1 MANLELRALKEVD
14 PFGQSIEPLNPKMN
28 LDLMQF
34 NAKMQLAYDELAQKD
49 LANQRNNLVD
59 LMRTQAVLAARASG
73 SGKGGKDGK
82 GEMPEWMNE
91 SVMTML
97 RDNPFVSN
105 KQSKQGQH
113 DDWEQY
119 VNDNVSL
126 IVSHY
131 PNADAKEIR
140 KLLTNLNAGKVPEV
154 PTAGFIRDISD
165 AVVNAVSSIPET
177 LGYVV
182 RAGEDMIRYPLR
194 KTGIVEE
201 GNYNKWTQNPIS
213 SALFAVSDTIDHA
226 LLSNEALDRDL
237 YRADLAAQYLDE
249 HPDASNLDI
258 ALNEVGNWADTF
270 ALSDVGDV
278 LGMLAGVG
286 AGGKMLGS
294 GLKLTGRAAKKVA
307 PKQAAKAKQ
316 LNDAL
321 IKYADSK
328 GKYFGNLART
338 LESPT
343 AISGVL
349 MGQEDVLMS
358 AEEALNS
365 TDPTVLMNFL
375 DRDNPDGTNNLEML
389 INKGNSKGWF
399 SPELMAET
407 RVRMPSYNTS
417 AEKLITRMGTNRE
430 EFEKAVKDVLWA
442 RSAEV
447 NSLIEKEFSGAK
459 GRILI
464 SRNLTQQ
471 EKNELAQMVRS
482 ATPEQR
488 KELELHALYKAAATE
503 LIRRDYADREAQ
515 AHIIVSKT
523 SHDDIQNMGNI
534 LASLGVSSMGVFA
547 GMLPAMTKTARLKQS
562 FLNPLQTNITGDA
575 IEAAA
580 KAEARSAI
588 SKWGR
593 TIGSIAFDSSMEGV
607 QEASEQLLANYMARN
622 LGSDVP
628 VMSGT
633 ALSFVI
639 GSMGGFV
646 PAAGS
651 VRYGNGVV
659 RNIASLEPTY
669 KGFQTTFQNNGNI
682 SSISKADFERA
693 FGITDSDLQAAGFGK
708 AFIDYLTA
716 NGADPAV
723 LSQVASKGV
732 GKVEVTPQNLEAFL
746 NPQPSTLQQSLT
758 AVQNAQTA
766 YERALESSNQLATAK
781 QNVVTLQA
789 NVQKAEQDLQ
799 AAQVQLQEM
808 GKTYEPNSA
817 DPDVQAVE
825 ARVQQLESLQ
835 KQLSLEEDNLKN
847 LQSQEKQ
854 IQSSLAQAK
863 LNLQQAKI
871 SLDSA
876 FTAQPQGTTQ
886 EQSGKQPQGQAQTQS
901 GEQTQEQTV
910 APIPAQDSGEQGE
923 SVLDDPNNT
932 LSVKDKDT
940 ALTFINNT
948 MGSSNAIAP
957 AYINGK
963 MKAIINPA
971 ASVGELEA
979 FKARIDGLLSS
990 DAEKSYQNRFNALG
1004 QKVRNAAED
1013 AEYKALDNTITALD
1027 DTRTAINK
1035 ILEQYTQA
1043 SRVALRTAVDSKLE
1057 GKLSATEVEE
1067 DYQRAID
1074 NSVNLIA
1081 QQINPTL
1088 FGELSAAETSKLS
1101 SAKSEMRRALQQEVL
1116 NKIAENIRTY
1126 APDISYEPYPMY
1138 KAKTKGAMDASF
1150 KYLLGLP
1157 SLKKA
1162 KAKFMNRDEQ
1172 NFLIGEFAK
1181 LPIQER
1187 ETLLRIRNQALEEKG
1202 IDTNSKGEQDFATE
1216 LHNGMANNVSNA
1228 AVNETVHTFASV
1240 FADAPSDVVAE
1251 NTPKNRTEAKAEK
1264 LKKKSP
1270 DGELTDSQNEQLA
1283 FDFDYNVTTE
1293 NPVTAETVENVVT
1306 SPIVS
1311 ETENPSAVVENAD
1324 GSLSVNK
1331 PQIQTVTDLKVA
1343 TATEQI
1349 ATNVSDM
1356 AETQGDL
1363 KFSLEGNIT
1372 PEQGKIFVPA
1382 IETSEYDK
1390 VNNLLGYTQ
1399 YNSFKVLSNPTKE
1412 QMNFVKDS
1420 VVTDKTGKPIVVYHN
1435 TGKDFNVFDIT
1446 RSNSGNSGVGIYVTP
1461 HADKAAEY
1469 GENQLTLIASVKN
1482 PITEN
1487 TKVSERDIA
1496 LIVDALYSRLHKGS
1510 ILGKT
1515 VTGADKILAPYNNPS
1530 MAWLTGLTHS
1540 ELEKY
1545 YSKKEFL
1552 SGTRYYD
1559 DVRVDG
1565 KSLEYDI
1572 VRERAKQLAKYY
1584 GENGSKSFLDF
1595 FIEISNAFARVDYP
1609 KMLEVVGLVGGFDG
1623 VINSSEITVF
1633 SPNQLKKADNA
1644 NPSAGSDD
1652 LRFSLSEQNEVIAQA
1667 NVDLASVIGEKA
1679 AENVTMT
1686 PRYIAEKYYPQL
1698 QGKAVNAFF
1707 DPKTKKIV
1715 IISEAARTPMELAT
1729 HAWHELAHRGIDIQG
1744 RAEWDGMLDDMFA
1757 NNTMVRQRAQE
1768 IQARYDAQNVK
1779 LSDRNATEEAV
1790 ANLYS
1795 EYKTGAYKGNSA
1807 LANFFQKIKQ
1817 FFANLF
1823 GKKTLTDREVM
1834 IAIAGLDSV
1843 AGYDFK
1849 PSGEVLSGYSTTR
1862 KNLNNLHTML
1872 SGVLGSDG
1880 NVTPAYKDAM
1890 FGLKQ
1895 NIGANL
1901 GLNPQSISDQRALDA
1916 LKVSAKNVK
1925 DNDYADDFADVQ
1937 RIANENILNGAKQ
1950 LAFSIGSAPNAVQR
1964 RGLFAQILS
1973 AIRANPS
1980 LAPELAKN
1988 IGTAT
1993 WNAIKA
1999 QGVSQTYTQPK
2010 TSYQQAIGVLS
2021 QSADVPVK
2029 YQGQI
2034 GSRAT
2039 TYSGL
2044 VADKVAYLFTNQA
2057 RPFERW
2063 VTNVVDVAVATGR
2076 VSFEY
2081 ANRLQESL
2089 VRALHTV
2096 APRADHIQQVALT
2109 EYGGKEFGV
2118 AAANLITQGRTK
2130 GMMEE
2135 NTKSVIGTYLTA
2147 IGSIYENEHIIT
2159 RNTRE
2164 KERLRWAISQLWS
2177 TQQDKLTKKYK
2188 DQWKFI
2194 SSITPTTN
2202 QQNTQAEAALYSL
2215 LTQYAEMTKWNDS
2228 VTALEN
2234 LNDVVS
2240 TLERRLKSFTEA
2252 FEHPDPDFKEAR
2264 QLAAG
2269 LNRAAANDLI
2279 KQVEAMFD
2287 TGNGKINHNLQTL
2300 RNSARRLSGYNI
2312 AIEIEY
2318 ETLTPEQAADFLD
2331 LEGQERANYI
2341 AQAERLVQASKN
2353 ADADARQSMID
2364 LHTAR
2369 KEVARLSE
2377 SDYVPMYKADENS
2390 ANQQRYYRRTLTA
2403 DKYTRAD
2410 GSVVDSAIPDGFQNV
2425 LYKTR
2430 QVSRSVGRQY
2440 FFDELEKFEKE
2451 ICQYVVNDN
2460 GENNSGIVHTFGER
2474 SSTGVSRY
2482 RQGVYQ
2488 NFEFADKAVTD
2499 ALNSQN
2505 IEPPSSVL
2513 DILAKPTRLMSA
2525 MWVNNPMF
2533 QAKQIFRD
2541 TPERASTLVGKTI
2554 YDKNGKLLDSV
2565 KLMNTVLLRLGN
2577 PIEKARYMKV
2587 AGAFTSK
2594 WQGVKG
2600 LTPEEIRLYNYL
2612 EELERLGGF
2621 SGRYKDLLQF
2631 NRQDIV
2637 KMANRYGR
2645 NRFTNAA
2652 AQTLYLMNTTTEMF
2666 ATLNVYSVLRENGVS
2681 KEEAAAV
2688 VLDTANFRKR
2698 GAVTRTL
2705 QAFYPFAQSAFM
2717 GGGNMLNVLFA
2728 LSSTTG
2734 KAKLAQKGKL
2744 PALNVLNYNG
2754 WRQIGKFALL
2764 FYLWN
2769 LAASSMLGAFSV
2781 EDGDDDD
2788 NEISRW
2794 GLLSE
2799 NIKSANLVLPT
2810 GDGNTANIPVAY
2822 GIYRIALAMANGAVE
2837 YGLDRTDGFGVA
2849 KRIIEDGIVKN
2860 AQPISPSS
2868 VSIWDNPTTAL
2879 LQTFAP
2885 AVVQPVVN
2893 VATNTNSF
2901 GNRILSPYA
2910 LKEDE
2915 FNHLQR
2921 TRGVNDGWVEA
2932 ATLLY
2937 KGTGLD
2943 LHPKQVRELVNGWV
2957 GGLLGDLVSDAVE
2970 FGMATD
2976 KPAGKIPVLH
2986 NFNPVRENNYT
2997 MYADMELKNN
3007 ITHIE
3012 KFIKAVKAKGEDYEP
3027 TEEEQE
3033 VLDFFESYKSAAGK
3047 FGSDIRKA
3055 RKEFANDPDGF
3066 EEAIQDIQETRNQY
3080 NLAQYL
3086 ELLRL
3091 QNKYGLY

>member
-1 MANLELRALKEVD
+1 MAQND
-14 PFGQSIEPLNPKMN
+14 PVLQMINGGGYFDDATKSLDPKMN

-34 NAKMQLAYDELAQKD
+34 EAKMQFAYDELAQKE

-59 LMRTQAVLAARASG
+59 LMRTQATLAARASG
-73 SGKGGKDGK
+73 SGKGGKAGK
-82 GEMPEWMNE
+82 AGQGEMPEWMNE
-91 SVMTML
+91 SVMAML

-113 DDWEQY
+113 DDWGRY
-119 VNDNVSL
+119 KDDMTRL
-126 IVSHY
+126 IVANY
-131 PNADAKEIR
+131 PNADVKEIH
-140 KLLTNLNAGKVPEV
+140 KLLTNLNAGNVPEV
-154 PTAGFIRDISD
+154 PTAGFFRDIGD
-165 AVVNAVSSIPET
+165 AIVNAVSGIPET
-177 LGYVV
+177 VGYLA
-182 RAGEDMIRYPLR
+182 RASEDMVRYPLR
-194 KTGIVEE
+194 KAGVLEE

-213 SALFAVSDTIDHA
+213 SALFAVSDTIDKA

-237 YRADLAAQYLDE
+237 YRADLAAQYMED
-249 HPDASNLDI
+249 HPEASNWDL

-278 LGMLAGVG
+278 LGMLVGVG
-286 AGGKMLGS
+286 AGGKVVGS

-307 PKQAAKAKQ
+307 PKQVERTKQ

-321 IKYADSK
+321 LRYADSK
-328 GKYFGNLART
+328 GKYLGNLART

-358 AEEALNS
+358 AEEALNNS
-365 TDPTVLMNFL
+365 DPTDLLNYL
-375 DRDNPDGTNNLEML
+375 DRDNPDGTNNLEIL
-389 INKGNSKGWF
+389 INRGNSKGWF
-399 SPELMAET
+399 SPEIIAET

-417 AEKLITRMGTNRE
+417 AEKLIIRMGSNRE
-430 EFEKAVKDVLWA
+430 EFEKSIKDVLWA

-447 NSLIEKEFSGAK
+447 NNLIEREFSGDK

-471 EKNELAQMVRS
+471 EKTELAQMVRS

-488 KELELHALYKAAATE
+488 KDLELSALYKAAATE

-515 AHIIVSKT
+515 ARIIISKT

-534 LASLGVSSMGVFA
+534 LSSLGVSSMGVFA
-547 GMLPAMTKTARLKQS
+547 GMLPAMTKTARLRQS

-622 LGSDVP
+622 LGSDVNP
-628 VMSGT
+628 LSGT

-669 KGFQTTFQNNGNI
+669 KGFQQTFQDNGNI
-682 SSISKADFERA
+682 SSISKADFERV
-693 FGITDSDLQAAGFGK
+693 FQISDSDLQTAGFGK

-723 LSQVASKGV
+723 LSQVASKGFD
-732 GKVEVTPQNLEAFL
+732 KVTPQNLEAFL
-746 NPQPSTLQQSLT
+746 NPQPSTTQQSAEALRNAYAAHAQALQRSSDLT
-758 AVQNAQTA
+758 NQITATQQNITTLRANVRQATQVVQDAQA
-766 YERALESSNQLATAK
+766 Q
-781 QNVVTLQA
+781 LQA
-789 NVQKAEQDLQ
+789 
-799 AAQVQLQEM
+799 M
-808 GKTYEPNSA
+808 GDTATP
-817 DPDVQAVE
+817 DDVQAVG
-825 ARVQQLESLQ
+825 ARVQQLEDLQ
-835 KQLSLEEDNLKN
+835 NQLTTAEDDLKQLQTQEQQVQASL
-847 LQSQEKQ
+847 SQAE
-854 IQSSLAQAK
+854 
-863 LNLQQAKI
+863 LNLQQAQT
-871 SLDSA
+871 SFSSA
-876 FTAQPQGTTQ
+876 FSAQPQNG
-886 EQSGKQPQGQAQTQS
+886 EQPQNTAQTQS
-901 GEQTQEQTV
+901 GEQPQGNAQTQEQ
-910 APIPAQDSGEQGE
+910 PQSGEQNQSEEQMQNVAPTPAQTGGE
-923 SVLDDPNNT
+923 QGNLEFDDPNNI
-932 LSVKDKDT
+932 LSVKDKAT

-948 MGSSNAIAP
+948 MGGSKAIEP

-963 MKAIINPA
+963 LSAIINPA

-979 FKARIDGLLSS
+979 FRERIDGLLSS
-990 DAEKSYQNRFNALG
+990 DVENSYQSRFNNLG
-1004 QKVRNAAED
+1004 QKMRNAAED
-1013 AEYKALDNTITALD
+1013 AEYTALDNTIAALN
-1027 DTRTAINK
+1027 DTRNAVNN

-1043 SRVALRTAVDSKLE
+1043 SRVALRDAVESKLE
-1057 GKLSATEVEE
+1057 GNLSATEIEE
-1067 DYQRAID
+1067 NYQRAID
-1074 NSVNLIA
+1074 NSVTLIA

-1088 FGELSAAETSKLS
+1088 FGDLSVAEASRMSYAKTEL
-1101 SAKSEMRRALQQEVL
+1101 RRALQQEVL
-1116 NKIAENIRTY
+1116 KNIAENIRTY
-1126 APDISYEPYPMY
+1126 APDISYEPYPAY
-1138 KAKTKGAMDASF
+1138 KAKAKGAMNASF
-1150 KYLLGLP
+1150 NYLLGLP

-1162 KAKFMNRDEQ
+1162 KAKFMSRDEQ

-1187 ETLLRIRNQALEEKG
+1187 ESLIRKRNEMLTEKG

-1216 LHNGMANNVSNA
+1216 LQNGMASNVSNA
-1228 AVNETVHTFASV
+1228 AVDETVQLPEAFV
-1240 FADAPSDVVAE
+1240 QDWFPSQ
-1251 NTPKNRTEAKAEK
+1251 PQNRTQAKE

-1270 DGELTDSQNEQLA
+1270 AEELTDSQNEQLA
-1283 FDFDYNVTTE
+1283 FDFDYKVITE

-1306 SPIVS
+1306 TPIVS
-1311 ETENPSAVVENAD
+1311 ETESPSAVVENTD

-1331 PQIQTVTDLKVA
+1331 PQIHSVTDLKVA

-1349 ATNVSDM
+1349 ATNVDGT
-1356 AETQGDL
+1356 AETQGEL
-1363 KFSLEGNIT
+1363 KFELQRLVT
-1372 PEQGKIFVPA
+1372 PEQREFFKSSVVRENGSLIPVFHGSNTTFNSFDESKI
-1382 IETSEYDK
+1382 K
-1390 VNNLLGYTQ
+1390 YTQ
-1399 YNSFKVLSNPTKE
+1399 YGWGFYFTEDWEAASDYGLHIGEYYINITKPITGKLGENFYVKVLNGVLNEGNLESPKI
-1412 QMNFVKDS
+1412 QS
-1420 VVTDKTGKPIVVYHN
+1420 V
-1435 TGKDFNVFDIT
+1435 FNVKFEKERLGDADY
-1446 RSNSGNSGVGIYVTP
+1446 RS
-1461 HADKAAEY
+1461 K
-1469 GENQLTLIASVKN
+1469 LINA
-1482 PITEN
+1482 T
-1487 TKVSERDIA
+1487 A
-1496 LIVDALYSRLHKGS
+1496 
-1510 ILGKT
+1510 
-1515 VTGADKILAPYNNPS
+1515 
-1530 MAWLTGLTHS
+1530 
-1540 ELEKY
+1540 KY
-1545 YSKKEFL
+1545 YSTQDASSVYGWL
-1552 SGTRYYD
+1552 SNAVEYKQGASTVPKALMRNLYYKHGGYDGLVYPHYIVFFPNQIKNANNYNPTTGD
-1559 DVRVDG
+1559 DVRY
-1565 KSLEYDI
+1565 SLAEQKEAI
-1572 VRERAKQLAKYY
+1572 V
-1584 GENGSKSFLDF
+1584 
-1595 FIEISNAFARVDYP
+1595 
-1609 KMLEVVGLVGGFDG
+1609 
-1623 VINSSEITVF
+1623 
-1633 SPNQLKKADNA
+1633 
-1644 NPSAGSDD
+1644 
-1652 LRFSLSEQNEVIAQA
+1652 QA
-1667 NVDLASVIGEKA
+1667 NTRLASVVGEKA
-1679 AENVTMT
+1679 AKNIIML
-1686 PRYIAEKYYPQL
+1686 PRYIAEKQYPQL

-1707 DPKTKKIV
+1707 DLKTKKV
-1715 IISEAARTPMELAT
+1715 VVISEAARTPMELAT

-1744 RAEWDGMLDDMFA
+1744 RNEWDGMLDDMFA
-1757 NNTMVRQRAQE
+1757 NNTMVRQRAKE
-1768 IQARYDAQNVK
+1768 IQARYDAQGVK
-1779 LSDRNATEEAV
+1779 LNDRKATEEAV
-1790 ANLYS
+1790 ANLYA
-1795 EYKTGAYKGNSA
+1795 EYKTDVYKGNSA
-1807 LANFFQKIKQ
+1807 LADFLQKIKQ

-1834 IAIAGLDSV
+1834 IAITGLDSV

-1901 GLNPQSISDQRALDA
+1901 GLNPQTISDQRALDA

-1925 DNDYADDFADVQ
+1925 DNDFSDDFADVQ
-1937 RIANENILNGAKQ
+1937 RIVNENILNGAKQ
-1950 LAFSIGSAPNAVQR
+1950 LVFSIGSAPNAVQR

-2021 QSADVPVK
+2021 QSAGVPVK

-2044 VADKVAYLFTNQA
+2044 VADKIAYLFTNQA

-2089 VRALHTV
+2089 VRALHTI

-2118 AAANLITQGRTK
+2118 AAANLISQGRTK

-2177 TQQDKLTKKYK
+2177 TQQDKLTRKYK

-2194 SSITPTTN
+2194 GSIAPTTN
-2202 QQNTQAEAALYSL
+2202 KQNTRAELALQSL
-2215 LTQYAEMTKWNDS
+2215 LTQYADMVKWDSS

-2234 LNDVVS
+2234 LNAVVS
-2240 TLERRLKSFTEA
+2240 TLEKRLKSFTQA
-2252 FEHPDPDFKEAR
+2252 FEHPDPDAKEAK

-2279 KQVEAMFD
+2279 RQVEAMFS
-2287 TGNGKINHNLQTL
+2287 TGNDKVNHDLQTL
-2300 RNSARRLSGYNI
+2300 RDSARRLSGYNL

-2331 LEGQERANYI
+2331 LTGQERANYI
-2341 AQAERLVQASKN
+2341 AQAQRLVQANKN
-2353 ADADARQSMID
+2353 ADADTRQSMID

-2377 SDYVPMYKADENS
+2377 SDYIPMYKADENS

-2403 DKYTRAD
+2403 DNYTRAD

-2460 GENNSGIVHTFGER
+2460 GVNNSGIVHTFGER

-2525 MWVNNPMF
+2525 MWVNNPIF
-2533 QAKQIFRD
+2533 QVKQIFRD

-2554 YDKNGKLLDSV
+2554 YDKDGRLLDSV

-2652 AQTLYLMNTTTEMF
+2652 AQALYLMNTTTEMF

-2734 KAKLAQKGKL
+2734 KAKLAQRGKL
-2744 PALNVLNYNG
+2744 PALNVLNYAG

-2788 NEISRW
+2788 EISRW

-2868 VSIWDNPTTAL
+2868 VSVWDDPATAV

-2885 AVVQPVVN
+2885 AVLQPVVN

-2937 KGTGLD
+2937 KGTRLD

-2957 GGLLGDLVSDAVE
+2957 GGLLGDLASDAVE
-2970 FGMATD
+2970 FGLATN

-3033 VLDFFESYKSAAGK
+3033 VLDFFESYKSASGK

-3066 EEAIQDIQETRNQY
+3066 EEAMQDIQETRNQY

-3091 QNKYGLY
+3091 QDKYGLY